1 VIDDFWLQSY
11 ELADI
16 IQRDFVIF
24 FSILENF
31 LHFSSPKVFRF
42 GKLFVPLQHEKSDD
56 SANYSPI

>member
-1 VIDDFWLQSY
+1 
-11 ELADI
+11 
-16 IQRDFVIF
+16 VIF